1 MKPLQ
6 YKGYL
11 GSVECSIEDDCLYGQ
26 ILYVNDLIN
35 YEADSP
41 TGLKRAFEAAV
52 DDYLQTCEE
61 LGKKPEKAFKG
72 SFNVRIPP
80 ELHREAAKQ
89 AMIYEESL
97 NEFVAQAVHEKVE
110 RYGSER
116 GE

>member
-11 GSVECSIEDDCLYGQ
+11 GSVECSVEDDCLYGQ
-26 ILYVNDLIN
+26 ILYVNDLVN

-41 TGLKRAFEAAV
+41 AALKLAFEAAV
-52 DDYLQTCEE
+52 DDYLETCRQ
-61 LGKKPEKAFKG
+61 LGKDPDKSFKG
-72 SFNVRIPP
+72 SFNIRIAP

-89 AMIYEESL
+89 AYIYEESL

-110 RYGSER
+110 RYGSESDT
-116 GE
+116 